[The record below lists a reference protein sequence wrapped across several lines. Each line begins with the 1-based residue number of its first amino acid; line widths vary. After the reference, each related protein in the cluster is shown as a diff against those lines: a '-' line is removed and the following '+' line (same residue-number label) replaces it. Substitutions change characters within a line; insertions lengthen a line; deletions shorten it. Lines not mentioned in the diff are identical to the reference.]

1 MTELVRTVAELRQAI
16 ARRRIVGSQIG
27 FVPTMGA
34 LHEGHVSLMRRSVG
48 ECDATV
54 VSVFVNPLQF
64 GPREDLSAY
73 PRDLDRDVALTESA
87 GVGLVFAPPVEEM
100 YPVPLLTTVAVR
112 EVSEAFEGE
121 SRPTHFA
128 GVTTVVAKL
137 FNLVGPCRAYFGEK
151 DWQQLAVVRRM
162 VDDLSFDVEV
172 IGCETVREADGLALS
187 SRNAYLGRAERAAAP
202 VLHRAL
208 VVGAQSDRGGR
219 ARSRSGRHDDERDD
233 RRRTAR
239 VARLRRGRRRR
250 VAERRHT
257 ADRRASPA
265 RRGTVRQGPPHR
277 QRRRHG
283 GLTAMTGDGPGL
295 DLLVLG
301 SGVAGLSAAVRAA
314 DALGLRVG
322 VLTKG
327 ELDQAATRWAQGGV
341 AAVLAGDPDSTD
353 LHLADTLA
361 AGAGLCDVEAVRI
374 LVDEG
379 PGRVTELI
387 AMGAAFDRSSDGR
400 LELAREGG
408 HTLPRVVHAGGA
420 ATGAEI
426 ERALV
431 EAVRRSA
438 VAVFE
443 RWFALDFIVE
453 GGRCRGVDRPRRRRR
468 RARDQSDER
477 PHRDR
482 WFGSSVRGHDQPAR
496 VDG

>member
-73 PRDLDRDVALTESA
+73 PRDLDRDVALTEAA

-208 VVGAQSDRGGR
+208 VVGAQTIAAG
-219 ARSRSGRHDDERDD
+219 ERDPD
-233 RRRTAR
+233 RVVTMMSEMIDAEPLASLDYVAVVDAASLSAVTPLTGELRLLGAAR
-239 VARLRRGRRRR
+239 FGKARLI
-250 VAERRHT
+250 
-257 ADRRASPA
+257 DN
-265 RRGTVRQGPPHR
+265 
-277 QRRRHG
+277 
-283 GLTAMTGDGPGL
+283 
-295 DLLVLG
+295 
-301 SGVAGLSAAVRAA
+301 
-314 DALGLRVG
+314 VG
-322 VLTKG
+322 VTVG
-327 ELDQAATRWAQGGV
+327 
-341 AAVLAGDPDSTD
+341 
-353 LHLADTLA
+353 
-361 AGAGLCDVEAVRI
+361 
-374 LVDEG
+374 
-379 PGRVTELI
+379 
-387 AMGAAFDRSSDGR
+387 
-400 LELAREGG
+400 
-408 HTLPRVVHAGGA
+408 
-420 ATGAEI
+420 
-426 ERALV
+426 
-431 EAVRRSA
+431 
-438 VAVFE
+438 
-443 RWFALDFIVE
+443 
-453 GGRCRGVDRPRRRRR
+453 
-468 RARDQSDER
+468 
-477 PHRDR
+477 
-482 WFGSSVRGHDQPAR
+482 
-496 VDG
+496 

>member
-73 PRDLDRDVALTESA
+73 PRDLDRDVSLTEAA

-208 VVGAQSDRGGR
+208 VVGAQTIAAG
-219 ARSRSGRHDDERDD
+219 ERD
-233 RRRTAR
+233 
-239 VARLRRGRRRR
+239 
-250 VAERRHT
+250 
-257 ADRRASPA
+257 
-265 RRGTVRQGPPHR
+265 
-277 QRRRHG
+277 
-283 GLTAMTGDGPGL
+283 
-295 DLLVLG
+295 
-301 SGVAGLSAAVRAA
+301 
-314 DALGLRVG
+314 
-322 VLTKG
+322 
-327 ELDQAATRWAQGGV
+327 
-341 AAVLAGDPDSTD
+341 PD
-353 LHLADTLA
+353 
-361 AGAGLCDVEAVRI
+361 
-374 LVDEG
+374 
-379 PGRVTELI
+379 
-387 AMGAAFDRSSDGR
+387 
-400 LELAREGG
+400 
-408 HTLPRVVHAGGA
+408 RVVTMMSEMIDAESLASLDYVAVVDA
-420 ATGAEI
+420 AS
-426 ERALV
+426 L
-431 EAVRRSA
+431 SA
-438 VAVFE
+438 VAPLTGELRLLGAARFGKARLIDNV
-443 RWFALDFIVE
+443 
-453 GGRCRGVDRPRRRRR
+453 GVTV
-468 RARDQSDER
+468 
-477 PHRDR
+477 
-482 WFGSSVRGHDQPAR
+482 G
-496 VDG
+496 

>member
-34 LHEGHVSLMRRSVG
+34 LHEGHVSLMRRSVA

-100 YPVPLLTTVAVR
+100 YPAPLLTTVAVR

-162 VDDLSFDVEV
+162 VDDLSFDVDV

-208 VVGAQSDRGGR
+208 VVGAQRIAAG
-219 ARSRSGRHDDERDD
+219 ERDPD
-233 RRRTAR
+233 RVVTMMSEMIDAEPLASLDYVAVVDAASLSAVTPLAGELRLLGAAR
-239 VARLRRGRRRR
+239 FGKARLI
-250 VAERRHT
+250 
-257 ADRRASPA
+257 DN
-265 RRGTVRQGPPHR
+265 
-277 QRRRHG
+277 
-283 GLTAMTGDGPGL
+283 
-295 DLLVLG
+295 
-301 SGVAGLSAAVRAA
+301 
-314 DALGLRVG
+314 VG
-322 VLTKG
+322 VTVG
-327 ELDQAATRWAQGGV
+327 
-341 AAVLAGDPDSTD
+341 
-353 LHLADTLA
+353 
-361 AGAGLCDVEAVRI
+361 
-374 LVDEG
+374 
-379 PGRVTELI
+379 
-387 AMGAAFDRSSDGR
+387 
-400 LELAREGG
+400 
-408 HTLPRVVHAGGA
+408 
-420 ATGAEI
+420 
-426 ERALV
+426 
-431 EAVRRSA
+431 
-438 VAVFE
+438 
-443 RWFALDFIVE
+443 
-453 GGRCRGVDRPRRRRR
+453 
-468 RARDQSDER
+468 
-477 PHRDR
+477 
-482 WFGSSVRGHDQPAR
+482 
-496 VDG
+496 

>member
-73 PRDLDRDVALTESA
+73 PRDLDRDVALTEAA

-208 VVGAQSDRGGR
+208 VVGAQTIAAG
-219 ARSRSGRHDDERDD
+219 ERD
-233 RRRTAR
+233 
-239 VARLRRGRRRR
+239 
-250 VAERRHT
+250 
-257 ADRRASPA
+257 
-265 RRGTVRQGPPHR
+265 
-277 QRRRHG
+277 
-283 GLTAMTGDGPGL
+283 
-295 DLLVLG
+295 
-301 SGVAGLSAAVRAA
+301 
-314 DALGLRVG
+314 
-322 VLTKG
+322 
-327 ELDQAATRWAQGGV
+327 
-341 AAVLAGDPDSTD
+341 PD
-353 LHLADTLA
+353 
-361 AGAGLCDVEAVRI
+361 
-374 LVDEG
+374 
-379 PGRVTELI
+379 
-387 AMGAAFDRSSDGR
+387 
-400 LELAREGG
+400 
-408 HTLPRVVHAGGA
+408 RVVTMMSEMIDAESLASLDYVAVVDA
-420 ATGAEI
+420 AS
-426 ERALV
+426 L
-431 EAVRRSA
+431 SA
-438 VAVFE
+438 VAPLTGELRLLGAARFGKARLIDNV
-443 RWFALDFIVE
+443 
-453 GGRCRGVDRPRRRRR
+453 GVTV
-468 RARDQSDER
+468 
-477 PHRDR
+477 
-482 WFGSSVRGHDQPAR
+482 G
-496 VDG
+496 